1 MGSLYDI
8 VMGVSVILALLSL
21 SVALWIASRGV

>member
-21 SVALWIASRGV
+21 PVALWIASRGV